1 MDELKQK
8 AIAIGLCEP
17 YQKEW
22 LNDNDNIDRYKAG
35 ITWCLKHKFPTLEDM
50 LPYDS
55 VLVDNDVH
63 NSKCIDLILTGDTYI
78 INDCT
83 GNLEIC
89 DYNVSR
95 LYTALNTSV
104 EINVKDN
111 SILIIEAY
119 DNSMIRISVEEKALC
134 TVWAY
139 GNTTVQVLSGNVKII
154 RK

>member
-8 AIAIGLCEP
+8 AIGLGMC
-17 YQKEW
+17 KEFRESW
-22 LNDNDNIDRYKAG
+22 NDDLVGMYKRSAS
-35 ITWCLKHKFPTLEDM
+35 WCLMHKFPSLKDM
-50 LPYDS
+50 IQYDNL
-55 VLVDNDVH
+55 LVDNDVH
-63 NSKCIDLILTGDTYI
+63 NSKCVDLILTGNAYI

-83 GNLEIC
+83 GNVEIC

-119 DNSMIRISVEEKALC
+119 DNSIIRISVEENALC
-134 TVWAY
+134 TIWAY
-139 GNTTVQVLSGNVKII
+139 GNAAVQVLSGNVKMT